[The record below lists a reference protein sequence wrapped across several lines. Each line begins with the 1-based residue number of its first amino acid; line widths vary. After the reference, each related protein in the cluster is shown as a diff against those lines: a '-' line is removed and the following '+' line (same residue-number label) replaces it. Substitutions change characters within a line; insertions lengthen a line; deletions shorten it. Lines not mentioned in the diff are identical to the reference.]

1 MLAPTPMLALATM
14 EIPSLR
20 KPLLTLIAAGTVCMG
35 ALSASP
41 DALAQQGVRLPDM
54 GSSAGTLITPVQEAQ
69 YGAMYLRELRRY
81 GLVLD
86 DPLLD
91 AWLNSLGFDLAS
103 VTENSNSDYTFF
115 VIRSRQVNAFATLGG
130 YIGMNA
136 GLVLTAE
143 SEDEVA
149 AVMAHEIA
157 HVTQRH
163 IVRSVEAAQK
173 DQLPILLGM
182 LAGTLA
188 AASAGSSDGAQAAIA
203 SGMGLMMQRQIN
215 HTRAAEHEAD
225 RLGIQTLSR
234 AGYDPEAMAGFF
246 GRMGRIT
253 RSGGGDGG
261 VPDFLRTHPVTTTRI
276 SEARDRAQRMRQDPP
291 VAYASRNMSYTH
303 PLLPAGLSL
312 DPDALGGPR
321 QAHRF
326 DLARERLRVLTAP
339 SPRQAVDEYRRIGEG
354 SPEGL
359 SDAQRYGYAL
369 ARVRLGQA
377 DAAVAELGSLI
388 ERHPGDHWLR
398 LALAEAQH
406 QAGDHAGAVQT
417 YELLHQS
424 MPDNLATSLS
434 YAQALNETGTG
445 EGGLRAQDL
454 LRPIARSSMHDPGFQ
469 RIFARASELAGD
481 DVRAGEAHAEVA
493 FLNGRAED
501 ALNQLRR
508 LQARNDLDYVQRARI
523 DARITEVTPVVLEMQ
538 RQGIGPDGRRRTDPR
553 N

>member
-1 MLAPTPMLALATM
+1 MLASATM
-14 EIPSLR
+14 ENPRLH
-20 KPLLTLIAAGTVCMG
+20 KPLLTLITAAAVFAGG
-35 ALSASP
+35 ALAAP
-41 DALAQQGVRLPDM
+41 QARAQQGVRLPDM
-54 GSSAGTLITPVQEAQ
+54 GSSAGTLITPAQEAQ

-91 AWLNSLGFDLAS
+91 GWLNTMGFELAS
-103 VTENSNSDYTFF
+103 VTENSGSDYTFF
-115 VIRSRQVNAFATLGG
+115 MIRSRQVNAFATLGG

-143 SEDEVA
+143 TEDEVA

-163 IVRSVEAAQK
+163 IVRSVEAAQR
-173 DQLPILLGM
+173 DQIPILLGM
-182 LAGTLA
+182 LAGAIA
-188 AASAGSSDGAQAAIA
+188 AQSAGSADGAQAAIA

-225 RLGIQTLSR
+225 RLGIQTLAR
-234 AGYDPEAMAGFF
+234 AGYDPEAMANFF

-276 SEARDRAQRMRQDPP
+276 SEARDRAQRMNQDPP
-291 VAYASRNMSYTH
+291 MAYASRGGAYSH
-303 PLLPAGLSL
+303 PLLPAGLAPGPGTL
-312 DPDALGGPR
+312 DVDR
-321 QAHRF
+321 QSHRF
-326 DLARERLRVLTAP
+326 GLARERLRVLTAP

-354 SPEGL
+354 SEQGL
-359 SDAQRYGYAL
+359 TDAQRYGYAL
-369 ARVRLGQA
+369 ARIRHGQA
-377 DAAVAELGSLI
+377 AAAAVELQALI
-388 ERHPGDHWLR
+388 EGHPGDYWLV

-406 QAGDHAGAVQT
+406 QAGDHATAFET
-417 YELLHQS
+417 FEALYRS
-424 MPDNLATSLS
+424 MPNNLATSLS
-434 YAQALNETGTG
+434 YAQALNETGTR
-445 EGGLRAQDL
+445 ESGLRAQNL
-454 LRPIARSSMHDPGFQ
+454 LRPIARDWAGDPSFQ

-481 DVRAGEAHAEVA
+481 EVRAGEAHAEVA

-508 LQARNDLDYVQRARI
+508 LQQRNDLDYVQRARI

-538 RQGIGPDGRRRTDPR
+538 RQGIGPDGRRRSDPR